1 MISATRSEQGRQVD
15 EDDIFID
22 LMSLLTCCLWSP
34 APERRER
41 ANAPGRGALP
51 DSTPARTRPLNRNPE
66 VPKAERKSGPPLMIS
81 ATRSEQGR
89 QVDEDDIFV
98 DLTSLLTCCL
108 WSPAQPGRHTDGL
121 AVASLLLEGLRAL
134 RRLRAIEDF
143 HFGLESLSKV

>member
-89 QVDEDDIFV
+89 QGDEDDIFV

-108 WSPAQPGRHTDGL
+108 WSPAPERRAKAPGRGALPDSTPAHARPLTGIPKSRKQNENLGL
-121 AVASLLLEGLRAL
+121 L
-134 RRLRAIEDF
+134 
-143 HFGLESLSKV
+143 